1 MGLNLE
7 FLLGDEQAIV
17 AAMETFDLDRLDED
31 EVVHDSADLSLH
43 IVPKDLDRLSRCLAK
58 YSGKMPMDLRPS
70 LTVAVDSEDGGAFLI
85 AREWIEYVAA
95 LPEPRLDEVVADWI
109 ADMRRE
115 YDEPEIVVTEAALA
129 GVRDLWGLCRRS
141 LATGASLVHVWWP

>member
-1 MGLNLE
+1 MRSALLWKEIYMGLTLE

-31 EVVHDSADLSLH
+31 EVV
-43 IVPKDLDRLSRCLAK
+43 
-58 YSGKMPMDLRPS
+58 RPS

-141 LATGASLVHVWWP
+141 LATGVSLVHVWWP